1 MELLVAE
8 ACSILSGVLAQQ
20 LKQRLTESD
29 RSKLK
34 SRKKRRWWKQWI
46 QKRKSNG
53 GSMFISRELRNENPE
68 DFKNIL
74 RMSDTHFYYLLNKI
88 KFKIQKMDTT
98 MREAIP
104 ADIKLKLTLRYLA
117 TALID
122 HNYCFTYID
131 VGANGKASDGGLFQ
145 GSCFFEALE
154 NNILNTPDDVVF
166 VIDDAFLLN
175 TYLMKPYNRRNLTR
189 EQAIFNYRLSR
200 AKRISENA
208 FGILV
213 SKFRI
218 FERPIPLIAHKVDKI
233 VFACCAIH
241 NWLRKTS
248 QVYLLPGLIDH
259 EDYNYEI
266 TNGSWRQNQSY
277 IVDFQPTNHRNECT
291 NAKKIRYDYC
301 AYVNGEG
308 AVIWQWN

>member
-1 MELLVAE
+1 M
-8 ACSILSGVLAQQ
+8 
-20 LKQRLTESD
+20 
-29 RSKLK
+29 
-34 SRKKRRWWKQWI
+34 RWWVRQWI

-74 RMSDTHFYYLLNKI
+74 RMSDTHFDYLLNKI

-104 ADIKLKLTLRYLA
+104 TDIKLKLTLRYLTTGDLFKSLEYVFRVA
-117 TALID
+117 KCTISL
-122 HNYCFTYID
+122 FLPE
-131 VGANGKASDGGLFQ
+131 ASDGGVFQ
-145 GSCFFEALE
+145 ESSFFEVLE
-154 NNILNTPDDVVF
+154 NNTLNTSDDVVF
-166 VIDDAFLLN
+166 IADDAFPLK

-189 EQAIFNYRLSR
+189 EQAILNYRLYR
-200 AKRISENA
+200 ARRILENV

-218 FERPIPLIAHKVDKI
+218 FERPIPLIPHKVDKI

-248 QVYLLPGLIDH
+248 QAYLSRGLIDH

-266 TNGSWRQNQSY
+266 TNGSWRQNQSFSQNV
-277 IVDFQPTNHRNECT
+277 I
-291 NAKKIRYDYC
+291 KRYT
-301 AYVNGEG
+301 
-308 AVIWQWN
+308 